1 LLTLKYIDPAY
12 MVSAVAANVADNL
25 YCTLLA
31 HSAIHGAVAGYTG
44 FVPRLINRQ
53 W

>member
-1 LLTLKYIDPAY
+1 MKYIDPAY

-31 HSAIHGAVAGYTG
+31 HSTVAIFSI
-44 FVPRLINRQ
+44 FVFFLFGLFKHYLSG
-53 W
+53 